1 MTHPLLLAAVL
12 AYFAIVFWVA
22 HRTGRNATND
32 GFFIGNR
39 SSPWPVVAF
48 GMIGTTLSG
57 VTFVSV
63 PGSVGRDGFT
73 YFQVVLGN
81 LVGFLVIA
89 FVLLPV
95 YYRDR
100 VTSIYH
106 VLETRLGR
114 GAHRT
119 GAAFFL
125 LSRTLGATARL
136 YLVVAV
142 LQAMLIDA
150 YGVPFGVTALVI
162 VGLIVAYTFEGGVKT
177 IVWTDLLQTACMLA
191 GVAIITATMLSRMGL
206 DLASGL
212 AAMREHGLATI
223 VSSDAMRS
231 DYFVK
236 QFVAGV
242 FIAMTMTG
250 MDQELMQKNISVR
263 TLAGSQKNIVA
274 MAVTLSVVVL
284 SFLYLGGLLHLYA
297 ESVGISERGDRL
309 FPAIVISHFPPAVQ
323 LVFII
328 ALASALFP
336 SADGALTALTSSF
349 CVDILGLRER
359 RDLDEAG
366 AARIRKRVHL
376 AFAALFLV
384 LVLAF
389 HALASP
395 SMISVILTIAAYTYG
410 PLLGLFAFAIFTKRR
425 PADRWVPLV
434 AIAAPIAC
442 FAVDHYQRVLLGDY
456 EIGLEILVL
465 NGALVFAGL
474 WLISGRTNANA
485 RPHARSGV

>member
-1 MTHPLLLAAVL
+1 MTHPYLLAAVL
-12 AYFAIVFWVA
+12 AYFALVFWVA
-22 HRTGRNATND
+22 HRTGRNATNE
-32 GFFIGNR
+32 GFFVGNR

-81 LVGFLVIA
+81 FAGFLATA

-106 VLETRLGR
+106 VLETRLGA

-136 YLVVAV
+136 YLVVNV
-142 LQAMLIDA
+142 LQAMLLDA
-150 YGVPFGVTALVI
+150 YGVPFFATAFLV
-162 VGLIVAYTFEGGVKT
+162 VALIVAYTFEGGVKT
-177 IVWTDLLQTACMLA
+177 IVWTDLLQTACMLG
-191 GVAIITATMLSRMGL
+191 GVAIITAIMLSRLGL
-206 DLASGL
+206 DFTSSVAVL
-212 AAMREHGLATI
+212 RERGLATI
-223 VSSDAMRS
+223 VSTDVMRA
-231 DYFVK
+231 DFFAK
-236 QFVAGV
+236 QFIAGM
-242 FIAMTMTG
+242 FIAITMTG

-263 TLAGSQKNIVA
+263 TLAGSQKN
-274 MAVTLSVVVL
+274 MATMATILLVVVL
-284 SFLYLGGLLHLYA
+284 AFLYLGGLLHLYA
-297 ESVGISERGDRL
+297 EAAGIPDRGDRL
-309 FPAIVISHFPPAVQ
+309 FPAVVMDHFPAAVQ

-328 ALASALFP
+328 ALVSALFP

-359 RDLDEAG
+359 RDLDEAA
-366 AARIRKRVHL
+366 AARIRKRVHI
-376 AFAALFLV
+376 AFAAIFLV

-395 SMISVILTIAAYTYG
+395 SMITVILTVAAYTYG
-410 PLLGLFAFAIFTKRR
+410 PLLGLFAFAMFTRRR
-425 PADRWVPLV
+425 PIDRWVPVV
-434 AIAAPIAC
+434 AIAAPLAC
-442 FAVDHYQRVLLGDY
+442 FAVDHYQGALLGGY
-456 EIGLEILVL
+456 RIGLEILVL
-465 NGALVFAGL
+465 NGALMFAGL
-474 WLISGRTNANA
+474 WLASR
-485 RPHARSGV
+485 RS

>member
-1 MTHPLLLAAVL
+1 MTHPYLLAAVL
-12 AYFAIVFWVA
+12 AYFAVVFWVA

-32 GFFIGNR
+32 GFYVGNR

-81 LVGFLVIA
+81 FAGFLAIA
-89 FVLLPV
+89 FVLLPI

-136 YLVVAV
+136 YLVVNV
-142 LQAMLIDA
+142 LQATLLDA
-150 YGVPFGVTALVI
+150 FGVPFPVTAFV
-162 VGLIVAYTFEGGVKT
+162 VVALIVAYTLEGGVKT
-177 IVWTDLLQTACMLA
+177 IVWTDLLQTTCMLA
-191 GVAIITATMLSRMGL
+191 GVAIIIAMVLSRLGL
-206 DLASGL
+206 DFASSL
-212 AAMREHGLATI
+212 AALHARGLSTMASTEPMRADFFL
-223 VSSDAMRS
+223 
-231 DYFVK
+231 K
-236 QFVAGV
+236 QFVAGL
-242 FIAMTMTG
+242 FIAITMTG

-263 TLAGSQKNIVA
+263 TLAGSQKNMAA
-274 MAVTLSVVVL
+274 MATILLVVVL
-284 SFLYLGGLLHLYA
+284 AFLYLGGLLHLYA
-297 ESVGISERGDRL
+297 EANGISAPGDRL
-309 FPAIVISHFPPAVQ
+309 FPTVVMEYFPPIVQ

-328 ALASALFP
+328 ALVSALFP

-349 CVDILGLRER
+349 CVDILGLHSR
-359 RDLDEAG
+359 RDLAEG
-366 AARIRKRVHL
+366 AAAGIRKRVHL
-376 AFAALFLV
+376 AFAAVFLV

-395 SMISVILTIAAYTYG
+395 SMITVILVIAAYTYG
-410 PLLGLFAFAIFTKRR
+410 PLLGLFAFAILTRRR

-434 AIAAPIAC
+434 AIAAPLLC
-442 FAVDHYQRVLLGDY
+442 YAVDHYQRTLFGNY
-456 EIGLEILVL
+456 QIGLEILLL
-465 NGALVFAGL
+465 NGALTFAGL
-474 WLISGRTNANA
+474 WLISKRI
-485 RPHARSGV
+485 R